1 MNESLSTAKEAT
13 RERVRRRMAIQH
25 AVEQFTNEIIRCMR
39 DLVDETDV
47 VNSRMEKHQIG
58 NLLSVALETPSVELV
73 KNFIRY
79 QIGRDISR
87 TSWRKNDFGEKLV
100 QALDQLRDDA
110 EVMARDRSIARHLGD
125 EVQDQDIDELWIEMT
140 RQYLG
145 QLNRYFYYKKEAAAR
160 W

>member
-1 MNESLSTAKEAT
+1 MSENLSTAKKAT

-25 AVEQFTNEIIRCMR
+25 AVEQFTNEIIRRMR
-39 DLVDETDV
+39 ELVDETDV
-47 VNSRMEKHQIG
+47 VKSRMEKHQIV

-79 QIGRDISR
+79 QIGRDVSR

-100 QALDQLRDDA
+100 QALDELRDDA
-110 EVMARDRSIARHLGD
+110 EVMVRDRSIARHLGD

-145 QLNRYFYYKKEAAAR
+145 QLNRYFYYKKEAA
-160 W
+160 

>member
-1 MNESLSTAKEAT
+1 MSENLSTAKKAT

-25 AVEQFTNEIIRCMR
+25 AVEQFTNEIIRRMR
-39 DLVDETDV
+39 ELVDETDV

-79 QIGRDISR
+79 QIGRDVSR

-110 EVMARDRSIARHLGD
+110 EVMARDRSIASHLGD
-125 EVQDQDIDELWIEMT
+125 KVQDQDIDELWIEMT

-145 QLNRYFYYKKEAAAR
+145 QLNRYFYYKKEAAR